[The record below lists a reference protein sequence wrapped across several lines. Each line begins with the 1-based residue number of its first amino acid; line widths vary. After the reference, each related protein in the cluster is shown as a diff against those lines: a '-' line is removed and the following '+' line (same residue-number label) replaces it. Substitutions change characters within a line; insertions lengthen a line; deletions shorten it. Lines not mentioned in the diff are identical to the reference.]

1 MGASSPSA
9 GPGSTE
15 LRSAAAATSSVVAAA
30 VANLPMDGFDQTVN
44 VKVVMA
50 TNRADTL
57 DPALLWPGRLDTKV
71 EFPCPDWRQKRLVFQ
86 VYTAK
91 MDLSDEVDLEDY
103 VCRPDKI
110 SAADVEVLMSCAGQS
125 SQNHEKAKKVLLI
138 VKPHYGFG
146 EKGRP
151 TVGEEGVVMSI
162 ILFYI
167 ITNELVE
174 LLVALGMILRINLSI
189 LKLTVLVWGDSMG
202 DLMSNVA
209 LPVNGGDGMQI
220 AMSGCYAGPMFNT
233 LAGLGTLLLD

>member
-1 MGASSPSA
+1 MIWMPPHHGRRSGSSDPDARALRRVDLLDHVGARPQVRRRDHEVAAGTCLSCSPLPSTPTSLATDRVGTAPWLPRSMGASSPSA

-57 DPALLWPGRLDTKV
+57 DPALLWPD
-71 EFPCPDWRQKRLVFQ
+71 
-86 VYTAK
+86 
-91 MDLSDEVDLEDY
+91 
-103 VCRPDKI
+103 
-110 SAADVEVLMSCAGQS
+110 
-125 SQNHEKAKKVLLI
+125 
-138 VKPHYGFG
+138 GFG

>member
-1 MGASSPSA
+1 MKWLLLATDRAGTAPWLPRSMGASSPSA

-15 LRSAAAATSSVVAAA
+15 LRSAAAATS
-30 VANLPMDGFDQTVN
+30 
-44 VKVVMA
+44 
-50 TNRADTL
+50 R
-57 DPALLWPGRLDTKV
+57 
-71 EFPCPDWRQKRLVFQ
+71 
-86 VYTAK
+86 
-91 MDLSDEVDLEDY
+91 
-103 VCRPDKI
+103 
-110 SAADVEVLMSCAGQS
+110 VLMSCAGQS